1 MNYTT
6 NYHLPQWVETDRI
19 QMEDFNQAMADIDE
33 GLTAGNTSD
42 EQIRAI
48 LASGLTPEGKVM
60 ESGRFT
66 IQPSTAANTVM
77 VTFDFAPQV
86 VLVEIEAA
94 LVILEK
100 NSTRM
105 FSVDGGRYHV
115 IVELRGNQLILRG
128 NSDLTSNATV
138 LYITWP

>member
-1 MNYTT
+1 
-6 NYHLPQWVETDRI
+6 
-19 QMEDFNQAMADIDE
+19 MEDFNQAMADIDE

-105 FSVDGGRYHV
+105 FSVDGGRYNV

>member
-6 NYHLPQWVETDRI
+6 NYRLPQWAETDRI

-105 FSVDGGRYHV
+105 FSVGGGRYNV

>member
-19 QMEDFNQAMADIDE
+19 QMEDFNDAMADIDE

-105 FSVDGGRYHV
+105 FSVGGGRYNV